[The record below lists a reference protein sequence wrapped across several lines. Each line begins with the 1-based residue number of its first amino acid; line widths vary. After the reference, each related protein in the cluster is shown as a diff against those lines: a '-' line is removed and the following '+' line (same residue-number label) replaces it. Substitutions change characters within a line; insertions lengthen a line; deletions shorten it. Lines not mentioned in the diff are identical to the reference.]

1 MPPASAVGPG
11 GWHHGGVEAKAVTV
25 VTGEEEFL
33 IDRAVREL
41 VAAADGGDVHDL
53 EGADLGP
60 GELASLISPSLFG
73 GGSVVIIR
81 SAQNV
86 TKDAAGDLTAY
97 LRAPAPDPDVTLIM
111 THAGGAR
118 GKELLA
124 SAKAAGAQVVE
135 CPKITR
141 FAERLDFIRTE
152 FRRAGKRADDGAARA
167 LLDAVGSDLRELAS
181 ACDQLAADSDSQA
194 VTEALVARY
203 YRGRA
208 EATGFSVA
216 DQAVEGHLVQAIEQL
231 RWALATGVSPVLIN
245 SALAQGLRLLGRVGT
260 APRGLN
266 SAALAAEVGAPPWK
280 IDRVRQQLRGWR
292 PEGIATAL
300 QAVAKSD
307 AQVKGDS
314 VSAAY
319 ALERAVRRIV
329 AARA

>member
-1 MPPASAVGPG
+1 MAAGTTD
-11 GWHHGGVEAKAVTV
+11 AAVTLIV
-25 VTGEEEFL
+25 GEEEFL
-33 IDRAVREL
+33 VDRAVREAIAA
-41 VAAADGGDVHDL
+41 AAADDVHDL
-53 EGADLGP
+53 DGSTLGQ
-60 GELASLISPSLFG
+60 GELESLISPSLFG
-73 GGSVVIIR
+73 NGSVVVIR

-86 TKDAAGDLTAY
+86 TKDPAADLIRY
-97 LRAPAPDPDVTLIM
+97 LKAPAEDVTLIL
-111 THAGGAR
+111 THAGGAK

-124 SAKAAGAQVVE
+124 AAKAAKAHVVE

-141 FAERLDFIRTE
+141 FAERLDFIRAE
-152 FRRAGKRADDGAARA
+152 FRRAGRRADDSAARA

-181 ACDQLAADSDSQA
+181 ACAQLAADTESAA
-194 VTEALVARY
+194 VTEADVTTY

-216 DQAVEGHLVQAIEQL
+216 DRAVEGHLVQAVEQL

-266 SAALAAEVGAPPWK
+266 NAALAAEVGAPPWK
-280 IDRVRQQLRGWR
+280 IDRVRQQLRGWH
-292 PEGIATAL
+292 PAGIAVAL
-300 QAVAKSD
+300 QAVAEAD
-307 AQVKGDS
+307 AQVKGEG

-329 AARA
+329 AARER

>member
-1 MPPASAVGPG
+1 MVTLIVGD
-11 GWHHGGVEAKAVTV
+11 
-25 VTGEEEFL
+25 EEFL
-33 IDRAVREL
+33 VDRAVREA
-41 VAAADGGDVHDL
+41 VSSADADDVHDL
-53 EGADLGP
+53 DGAALEQ
-60 GELASLISPSLFG
+60 GELESLISPSLFG
-73 GGSVVIIR
+73 GGSVVVIR

-86 TKDAAGDLTAY
+86 TKDPAADLIRY
-97 LRAPAPDPDVTLIM
+97 LKAPAQDVTLIL
-111 THAGGAR
+111 THAGGAK

-124 SAKAAGAQVVE
+124 AAKAAKATVVE

-141 FAERLDFIRTE
+141 FAERLDFIRAE
-152 FRRAGKRADDGAARA
+152 FRRAGARADDSAARA
-167 LLDAVGSDLRELAS
+167 LLDAVGSDLRELAT
-181 ACDQLAADSDSQA
+181 ACAQLAADTEGAEGAAAGRSGAA
-194 VTEALVARY
+194 VTEADVSTY

-216 DQAVEGHLVQAIEQL
+216 DRAVEGHLVQAVEQL

-280 IDRVRQQLRGWR
+280 IDRVRQQLRGWH
-292 PEGIATAL
+292 PAGIAVAL
-300 QAVAKSD
+300 QAVAEAD
-307 AQVKGDS
+307 AQVKGEG

-329 AARA
+329 AARGAA